1 MAEPPVPFAR
11 AVDLTKR
18 FTGGGQTTTALDGVT
33 LEARP
38 GVITG
43 LVGPDG
49 AGKTTLLRL
58 FAGLLAAD
66 AGQALSLGR
75 DMTLDPAGARADIGY
90 MPQQFGLY
98 EDLTVQ
104 ENLSL
109 CARLR
114 GLPAGEEAARFG
126 ELLAFTRLAPFAGRL
141 AGALSGGMKQKLALA
156 CTLLRKP
163 RLLLLDEPGV
173 GVDPV
178 SRRELWD
185 MAGRLLDRD
194 TAIIW
199 STAYLDEAAR
209 CDTVHLLDRG
219 RLLFSG
225 EPRRLT
231 DTMNGRVY
239 SITGIPGDHR
249 GALSTLMHDP
259 RVLNAGIEGS
269 AIRLLTREPGKPPE
283 PGALFPQEGEAGVPA
298 VRLEEAPPRFE
309 DAFLNILG
317 GVSRRKS
324 GLEACFPARGASGQ
338 AEAAVEAVALTRR
351 YGSFYAARDVSFAV
365 RPGEVFG
372 LLGPNGAGKTTTY
385 RMLCGLTTPTSG
397 AARVCGLDLARAPS
411 AARGRIGYMAQKFSL
426 YAGVSVLGNLRFFAQ
441 AYGLTGKRKNEA
453 VERMMDVFE
462 LAPHA
467 GQAAGAIPL
476 GFRKRLSL
484 ACALIHSPDVLFLDE
499 PTSGVDPVARQEFWL
514 HINALV
520 QRGVTVL
527 VTTHFMEEAE
537 FCDRIAFLQDGR
549 IAALGSPDELKA
561 LARSPETPNP
571 TMEDAFVALMAKQ
584 AAERPATE
592 GA

>member
-1 MAEPPVPFAR
+1 MTEPSVPFVQAI
-11 AVDLTKR
+11 DLTKR
-18 FTGGGQTTTALDGVT
+18 FTNGEQTTTALDNVT

-66 AGQALSLGR
+66 AGQAFSLGR
-75 DMTLDPAGARADIGY
+75 DMAQNPAEARAGIGY

-109 CARLR
+109 YARLR
-114 GLPAGEEAARFG
+114 GLPASEEAARFG

-185 MAGRLLDRD
+185 MTGRLLDRD

-231 DTMNGRVY
+231 DTMKGRVY
-239 SITGIPGDHR
+239 SIAGLPGDHR
-249 GALSTLMHDP
+249 QALSALMHDP
-259 RVLNAGIEGS
+259 RVFNAGIEGS
-269 AIRLLTREPGKPPE
+269 AIRLLTREPGEPPDT
-283 PGALFPQEGEAGVPA
+283 GTLFPQESKAAVPA
-298 VRLEEAPPRFE
+298 VRLEETPPRFE

-317 GVSRRKS
+317 GMSRRTS
-324 GLEACFPARGASGQ
+324 GLEAFFPARNGQ
-338 AEAAVEAVALTRR
+338 TGAAVEAAALTKR
-351 YGSFYAARDVSFAV
+351 YGSFYAARDVSFSV

-385 RMLCGLTTPTSG
+385 KMLCGLSTPTAG

-453 VERMMDVFE
+453 VERMIDIFE

-561 LARSPETPNP
+561 LAKTSETPNP
-571 TMEDAFVALMAKQ
+571 TMEDAFVALMGKQ
-584 AAERPATE
+584 AARPE